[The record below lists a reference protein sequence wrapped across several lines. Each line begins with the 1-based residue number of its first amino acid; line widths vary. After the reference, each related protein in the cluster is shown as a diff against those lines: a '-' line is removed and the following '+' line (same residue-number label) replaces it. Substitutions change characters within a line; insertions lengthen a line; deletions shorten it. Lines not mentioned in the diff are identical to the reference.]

1 MPLLRL
7 LPLAVL
13 LACLALAP
21 AASADDDPFA
31 GNGMWIWQVPKAAGG
46 DPAGIAE
53 RARAANIDTLFVKAA
68 HGPAPWSQFSPE
80 FVAAL
85 KAEGLNVCG
94 YQRLLGTRPTAE
106 AAAAATAVTAGADC
120 FVIDAEVELEGKY
133 RQARIYMKSL
143 RKRIGPDFPVGFTSF
158 PYVSLHPLEPYSVFL
173 GEGGATVN
181 LPQIY
186 WKAIGHSPSVAF
198 ARTVA
203 DNSVYGKP
211 LAPIGQLY
219 EGPSRSD
226 VLSFR
231 RLGLA
236 YDVTGVSWWSWDSAR
251 TSGWAALTPRVG
263 RPALPAA
270 AADVPDGAPRRAQR
284 LRRVGQGPP
293 ARARLHGDDRHP
305 LRHDDAQ
312 SGAGVPGRLRA
323 RGDRDARPRH
333 VGGAARG
340 RRRRHRRVSGL
351 TASAQWSPIRLRAG
365 TLGPG

>member
-1 MPLLRL
+1 MPPLLRL

-21 AASADDDPFA
+21 AAGADDDPFA
-31 GNGMWIWQVPKAAGG
+31 GNGMWIWQVPRAAGG

-53 RARAANIDTLFVKAA
+53 RARAANIDTLFIKAA

-80 FVAAL
+80 LVAAL

-94 YQRLLGTRPTAE
+94 YQRLLGTSPTAE

-133 RQARIYMKSL
+133 RQARTYMKSL

-219 EGPSRSD
+219 EGPRRSD

-236 YDVTGVSWWSWDSAR
+236 YDVTGVSWWSWDSAS

-270 AADVPDGAPRRAQR
+270 QPTYPTVRPGSRSDYVVWAKDHLRERGYTVTTDTRFDTTTRRAVQAF
-284 LRRVGQGPP
+284 Q
-293 ARARLHGDDRHP
+293 AD
-305 LRHDDAQ
+305 
-312 SGAGVPGRLRA
+312 
-323 RGDRDARPRH
+323 
-333 VGGAARG
+333 
-340 RRRRHRRVSGL
+340 SGL
-351 TASAQWSPIRLRAG
+351 AATGTLDPATWSALLSDDGGDTGASAG
-365 TLGPG
+365 